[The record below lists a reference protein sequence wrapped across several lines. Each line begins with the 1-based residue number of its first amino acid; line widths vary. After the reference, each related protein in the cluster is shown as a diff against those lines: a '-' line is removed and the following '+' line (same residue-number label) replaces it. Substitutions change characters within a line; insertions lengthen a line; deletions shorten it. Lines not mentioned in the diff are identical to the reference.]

1 MYCADNEQ
9 STAEVGSHDLALIRY
24 LFDTRSNA
32 RTSSYASILVS
43 TSVAYYEA
51 RGVQLVV
58 MHYNGTEVQLIGR
71 EMMVRDAFFG
81 IIKTTCSDSYRHS
94 QLMMRSSH
102 ALNHID
108 KST

>member
-71 EMMVRDAFFG
+71 ENDYARCIFWHHQDYLF
-81 IIKTTCSDSYRHS
+81 
-94 QLMMRSSH
+94 
-102 ALNHID
+102 
-108 KST
+108 